1 MKKIFTLILIL
12 LIAFNV
18 FPEGNEPADEG
29 VEKIKDKENPD
40 IKLKD
45 LCFPEIYSK
54 TSAEFQFSDS
64 SNDSTYFDFTPM
76 KNSPVFLEQFGAFI
90 KLDIFK
96 NKNIIFGPYVY
107 SELEGKMDRREAN
120 NGGNTFVFEEFG
132 ALGEAGI
139 KAGFEFGNYMFTGS
153 SLVFSIP
160 LHIKFDI
167 NDKDDVL
174 ALPDGSNQIEFYSNL
189 NIGTNFGILLELK
202 SKINYLSFIFENYLI
217 ATADLLYVDNAYG
230 KTRLF
235 IEEKNIM
242 EFNIKPL
249 NFINKMIDIQFAINN
264 RAGFYYDSI
273 NFGIK
278 ERAYFEIEWDGFK
291 HFGIS
296 YKPIIYNFSLK
307 IPKANIYDAYDQF
320 QSLSTEVEVFFGNK
334 NIELSLSYEPTYWA
348 LDKTQINADEIRSHT
363 LKGAVELKF

>member
-1 MKKIFTLILIL
+1 VKKIFALILIL
-12 LIAFNV
+12 TIAFSV
-18 FPEGNEPADEG
+18 FSEEGEQIDKGA
-29 VEKIKDKENPD
+29 EKVKDKENPD

-45 LCFPEIYSK
+45 LCIPKIYSK
-54 TSAEFQFSDS
+54 TSAEFRFSDS
-64 SNDSTYFDFTPM
+64 SNDPTRFDFTPM
-76 KNSPVFLEQFGAFI
+76 KNSPVFKEEFDAFI

-120 NGGNTFVFEEFG
+120 NGGNTFIFEEFN
-132 ALGEAGI
+132 ALGETGI
-139 KAGFEFGNYMFTGS
+139 KAGFEFGNYTFTGS

-189 NIGTNFGILLELK
+189 NIGTNLGILLELE
-202 SKINYLSFIFENYLI
+202 SKINYLSFILENYLI

-230 KTRLF
+230 KTRAY
-235 IEEKNIM
+235 IEEKNIL
-242 EFNIKPL
+242 EFNIKPF
-249 NFINKMIDIQFAINN
+249 NFINKMIDIQLAINN
-264 RAGFYYDSI
+264 RAIFYYDCI
-273 NFGIK
+273 NFGVK

-291 HFGIS
+291 HFGVS
-296 YKPIIYNFSLK
+296 YKPIIYNFSVK
-307 IPKANIYDAYDQF
+307 IPKADIYDAYDQF
-320 QSLSTEVEVFFGNK
+320 QSLSTEVEIFFGNK
-334 NIELSLSYEPTYWA
+334 NIEVSLSYEPTYWA
-348 LDKTQINADEIRSHT
+348 LDKAKINTDDIRSHT